1 MIILGLW
8 YSWLTHLPCT
18 QESPVRIR
26 VAPQNFKTKKMK
38 VTLNRES
45 WHYRLFKK
53 EFPYTTPP
61 SSLCPYFWITVG
73 LCLMTPFLS
82 AIRGLEKASKWISSL
97 KTKKKE
103 VVKPEQSHEEWLAE
117 WNTKIKKDRIR
128 QEKMHKVGKVL
139 LYLLFIS
146 GLFFSIFGLY
156 NVITNSKVVELL
168 IGIGLVGVMFGFA
181 FGLATIITKYGHYLS
196 DGIIRFFSW
205 INPFKWSI
213 TKMIGWMIVAGYKKM
228 CPLVEWSGEEIKK

>member
-61 SSLCPYFWITVG
+61 ASLCPYFWTIVG
-73 LCLMTPFLS
+73 LCLVTPFLS
-82 AIRGLEKASKWISSL
+82 AGRGLEKASKWIGSL
-97 KTKKKE
+97 IPKPKE
-103 VVKPEQSHEEWLAE
+103 VVKPPQSHEEWMAE
-117 WNTKIKKDRIR
+117 WNERIKKDKIK
-128 QEKMHKVGKVL
+128 QERLDKIGKAVGKGF
-139 LYLLFIS
+139 LYLLFIGGVI
-146 GLFFSIFGLY
+146 GLIFGLY
-156 NVITNSKVVELL
+156 TVCLL
-168 IGIGLVGVMFGFA
+168 Y
-181 FGLATIITKYGHYLS
+181 TS
-196 DGIIRFFSW
+196 D
-205 INPFKWSI
+205 
-213 TKMIGWMIVAGYKKM
+213 AAD
-228 CPLVEWSGEEIKK
+228 E